1 MTESP
6 AGGTETLDD
15 RILPFAVP
23 TLDLRG
29 RIARLGLS
37 IDRLLGRHAYPP
49 QVARVLGE
57 AAVLTVLLG
66 TALKFAGRFQ
76 LQTKTDGPIDMIV
89 VDFEAPDRMRAY
101 ARFDA
106 ARVEEAGPI
115 GDSGRLIG
123 SGHLALTID
132 QGADMARYQGVVEV
146 SGTSLEEAAHQY
158 FRQSEQIPTRVR
170 LAVAE
175 EMRGGGGLRRH
186 WRAGGILVQFL
197 PESPE
202 RARLAD
208 LAPGDAPEG
217 FESHDREEDDA
228 WVEARSLV
236 ATVADDELTDPT
248 LSPERLLIRLFNQH
262 EVRVFPAE
270 PVREACRCSRERIF
284 SMLRSFTPEERRD
297 MIADDGSIT
306 VTCEFCNT
314 TYAFEPSEL
323 EEAAE

>member
-6 AGGTETLDD
+6 AGGETAKDD
-15 RILPFAVP
+15 IVLPFAVA

-29 RIARLGLS
+29 RIARLGPS
-37 IDRLLGRHAYPP
+37 IDRLLGRHDYPP
-49 QVARVLGE
+49 QVSRVLGE

-66 TALKFAGRFQ
+66 TALKFEGRLQ
-76 LQTKTDGPIDMIV
+76 LQTKTDGAIDMIV
-89 VDFEAPDRMRAY
+89 VDFEAPDRVRAY

-106 ARVEEAGPI
+106 ARVAAAGTI
-115 GDSGRLIG
+115 GDTGRLIG

-132 QGADMARYQGVVEV
+132 QGGDMARYQGVVELAA
-146 SGTSLEEAAHQY
+146 TSLEEAAHQY

-175 EMRGGGGLRRH
+175 ELRGGLERH

-197 PESPE
+197 PDSPE

-208 LAPGDAPEG
+208 LSPGDAPEG
-217 FESHDREEDDA
+217 FEGDEGSEDDA
-228 WVEARSLV
+228 WVEAQSLV

-248 LSPERLLIRLFNQH
+248 LSPERLLIRLFNEH

-270 PVREACRCSRERIF
+270 PVREACRCSRERIY
-284 SMLRSFTPEERRD
+284 SMLRSFTPEERRE
-297 MIADDGSIT
+297 MIADDGSII

-314 TYAFEPSEL
+314 TYVFEPSEI